1 MKRKNMKRTVTVL
14 ALLMSLAL
22 AMPLSAKTADSTYV
36 MPQHSA
42 FVEVGGVTGLVGL
55 NYDMRLR
62 KGSHWGFRV
71 GASYAYDSEYN
82 ISSTDT
88 YEHFIGFHTEINYL
102 IGGRRNHLELG
113 LGNKLWMIKYKL
125 NGNYYAPSYSE
136 TYASS
141 SDDGSEQP
149 ANISYRKT
157 WVRDMIYLNI
167 GYRHEALHGF
177 QFRCGVTPM
186 IHVTNDWLWADGST
200 CNKGSFLFAP
210 YASFGWAF

>member
-1 MKRKNMKRTVTVL
+1 MKRTVTVL
-14 ALLMSLAL
+14 ALLMSFVLTT
-22 AMPLSAKTADSTYV
+22 PLSAKTADSTYV

-62 KGSHWGFRV
+62 KSSHWGFRV
-71 GASYAYDSEYN
+71 GASYAYESEYN
-82 ISSTDT
+82 ISFTDT
-88 YEHFIGFHTEINYL
+88 NEHFIGFNAETNYL

-125 NGNYYAPSYSE
+125 DGNYYAPSYSE

-141 SDDGSEQP
+141 TDDGSEQP
-149 ANISYRKT
+149 VNISYRKT

-186 IHVTNDWLWADGST
+186 IHVTKEFLWADGSS
-200 CNKGSFLFAP
+200 CKKGTILFAP
-210 YASFGWAF
+210 YVSFGWAF

>member
-125 NGNYYAPSYSE
+125 DGSYYTPSYSE
-136 TYASS
+136 SYASA
-141 SDDGSEQP
+141 SDNSGEQS
-149 ANISYRKT
+149 ANVSYRKT
-157 WVRDMIYLNI
+157 WVRDFVYLNV